1 MNYSL
6 VTRFDIILIKIKK
19 EKGIRRNIIMNKN
32 FILKSGFILP
42 VILPISLISMQIKF
56 NVLSTDKL
64 FKLQQYNDDMYT
76 GEEIRKLLNE

>member
-1 MNYSL
+1 
-6 VTRFDIILIKIKK
+6 
-19 EKGIRRNIIMNKN
+19 MNKN

-42 VILPISLISMQIKF
+42 VILPISLISMQIKS

-76 GEEIRKLLNE
+76 VEEIRKLLNE

>member
-1 MNYSL
+1 
-6 VTRFDIILIKIKK
+6 
-19 EKGIRRNIIMNKN
+19 MNKN

-42 VILPISLISMQIKF
+42 VILPISLISMQIKS

>member
-42 VILPISLISMQIKF
+42 VILPISLISMQIKS

>member
-6 VTRFDIILIKIKK
+6 VPRFDIILIKIKK

-42 VILPISLISMQIKF
+42 VILPISLISMQIKS

-76 GEEIRKLLNE
+76 VEEIRKLLNE

>member
-6 VTRFDIILIKIKK
+6 VPRFDIILIKIKK

-42 VILPISLISMQIKF
+42 VILPISLISMQIKS

>member
-6 VTRFDIILIKIKK
+6 VARFDIILIKINE

-42 VILPISLISMQIKF
+42 VILPISLISLQTNPNILNAKYKL
-56 NVLSTDKL
+56 VIDKT
-64 FKLQQYNDDMYT
+64 KK
-76 GEEIRKLLNE
+76 I